1 MIVLLTVYP
10 IYLFIRQKK
19 TVQIVIYL
27 LIGFCIALPY
37 LITNVITTGYL
48 VYLLSALDLFDV
60 PWKIDPAVLQYSVD
74 NMIAFARMP
83 SKSMDEALN
92 CGLAWVSDWWSRE
105 SISHQVLYIAIAFLV
120 VSDLFFTLKEVIC
133 RKGVDFAMFWPRVC
147 VYIGLIYW
155 FFTIPQVKYCWAF
168 LIFSI
173 AVIPMYYLEK
183 ADKKW
188 IGRGFMCIAVALF
201 LMYSGF
207 YGIRTLG
214 YMKDSIL
221 NYPVKQADYEN
232 HVFDTVKVNGHTFYI
247 KIDNGDIVCG
257 YYIFPYID
265 NKEDLESLVVGDS
278 LSEGFYF
285 KKTDE

>member
-1 MIVLLTVYP
+1 
-10 IYLFIRQKK
+10 
-19 TVQIVIYL
+19 
-27 LIGFCIALPY
+27 
-37 LITNVITTGYL
+37 
-48 VYLLSALDLFDV
+48 
-60 PWKIDPAVLQYSVD
+60 
-74 NMIAFARMP
+74 
-83 SKSMDEALN
+83 
-92 CGLAWVSDWWSRE
+92 
-105 SISHQVLYIAIAFLV
+105 
-120 VSDLFFTLKEVIC
+120 
-133 RKGVDFAMFWPRVC
+133 
-147 VYIGLIYW
+147 
-155 FFTIPQVKYCWAF
+155 
-168 LIFSI
+168 
-173 AVIPMYYLEK
+173 
-183 ADKKW
+183 
-188 IGRGFMCIAVALF
+188 MCIAVALF

-265 NKEDLESLVVGDS
+265 NKEDLENLVVGDS